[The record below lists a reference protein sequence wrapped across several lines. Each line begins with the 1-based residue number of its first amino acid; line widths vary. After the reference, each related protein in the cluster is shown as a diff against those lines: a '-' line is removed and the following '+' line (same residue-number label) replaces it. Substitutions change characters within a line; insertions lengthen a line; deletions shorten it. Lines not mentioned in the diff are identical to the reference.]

1 MKSSISV
8 VYADFSE
15 VSLSTGKHLTEITW
29 IVEDVKTENL
39 VPHHYFIDYPGAKES
54 ERAIT
59 AIVGG
64 TPLVRYSAPTV
75 LKAFFD
81 GLPVRAIVAFKNVEA
96 KKTFQKYL
104 TDNEIEKLTSLSYR
118 TFCIYEDVVMDDAEA
133 AFIADIISDTKTEAA
148 KKFGNAL

>member
-1 MKSSISV
+1 MTSSISV

-15 VSLSTGKHLTEITW
+15 VALTSGKHLTELTW
-29 IVEDVKTENL
+29 IVEAVMDQDL
-39 VPHHYFIDYPGAKES
+39 VPHHYFIDYPGAKTS

-59 AIVGG
+59 QVIGG

-81 GLPVRAIVAFKNVEA
+81 GIPARALIAFRDVASKKRFKEYLVEQEME
-96 KKTFQKYL
+96 KT
-104 TDNEIEKLTSLSYR
+104 SPLSYR
-118 TFCIYEDVVMDDAEA
+118 TFCTYEDVVMDDSEA
-133 AFIADIISDTKTEAA
+133 AFIADMITDTKMEAA